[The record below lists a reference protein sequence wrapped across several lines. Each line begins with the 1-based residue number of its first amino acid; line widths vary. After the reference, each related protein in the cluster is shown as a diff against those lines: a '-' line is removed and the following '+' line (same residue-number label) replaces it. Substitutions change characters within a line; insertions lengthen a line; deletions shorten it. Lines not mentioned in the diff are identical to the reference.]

1 MYWIRPEGRRLN
13 LFDATAAKLPL
24 CKYIVNSVNIS
35 ANRLQKFLPV
45 IHRHID
51 LINVPMLSREY
62 FYDIKL
68 VSGFSSDCPN
78 DWIVTRLLNPIA

>member
-1 MYWIRPEGRRLN
+1 MLSNLRNGAISEITESYRRGCWGDPICLS
-13 LFDATAAKLPL
+13 K
-24 CKYIVNSVNIS
+24 KKV
-35 ANRLQKFLPV
+35 LPV